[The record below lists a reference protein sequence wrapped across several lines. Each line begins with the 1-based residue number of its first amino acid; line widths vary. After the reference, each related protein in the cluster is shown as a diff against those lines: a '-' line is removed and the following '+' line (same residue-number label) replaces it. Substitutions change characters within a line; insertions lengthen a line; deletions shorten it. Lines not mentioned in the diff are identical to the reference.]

1 MQCALCRR
9 RAAQGLLAL
18 LIQLLL
24 KLHAQ
29 WSHVDNDGEVGG
41 DDGGKG
47 DGNTT
52 NGGNTNDGGS
62 GRDSSKYSGAGNATD
77 TNGNSNGDDL
87 SSVITSVTALL
98 FTTPDV
104 V

>member
-29 WSHVDNDGEVGG
+29 WSHVDNDGDVGG
-41 DDGGKG
+41 EGAGGGKG

-52 NGGNTNDGGS
+52 NGGS
-62 GRDSSKYSGAGNATD
+62 GRDSSKYSGGGNATD

>member
-1 MQCALCRR
+1 MQC
-9 RAAQGLLAL
+9 AAQGLLAL

-29 WSHVDNDGEVGG
+29 WSHVDNDGDVGG
-41 DDGGKG
+41 DGKG
-47 DGNTT
+47 D
-52 NGGNTNDGGS
+52 GNTNDGGS
-62 GRDSSKYSGAGNATD
+62 GRDSSKYSGGGNATD